1 MKRKKRVINVLY
13 TVDQELIKIS
23 ERYLELFID
32 LEAQLPT
39 RRFFNTLLDDHEIVV
54 LTQMA
59 PFMRREVRDVDLLK
73 KLLSRLEFYSKFEI
87 NDQTGVALTDLE
99 MTEAHCQQLIKLQVG
114 TIIIDLEMIA
124 NI

>member
-1 MKRKKRVINVLY
+1 M
-13 TVDQELIKIS
+13 IKIS

-54 LTQMA
+54 LSQMA
-59 PFMRREVRDVDLLK
+59 PFMRREDRDVDLVK

-114 TIIIDLEMIA
+114 TIIIDLEIVA
-124 NI
+124 NT

>member
-1 MKRKKRVINVLY
+1 LKRKKRVINVLY